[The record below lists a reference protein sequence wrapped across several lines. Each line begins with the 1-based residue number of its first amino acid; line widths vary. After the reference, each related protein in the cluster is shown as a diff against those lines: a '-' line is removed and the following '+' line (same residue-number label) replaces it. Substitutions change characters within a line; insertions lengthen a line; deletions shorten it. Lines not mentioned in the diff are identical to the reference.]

1 MEKKVRKISE
11 KQIKIIAVVAI
22 VIVVVSVLLWGMVPA
37 KIYDVSEIL
46 DNPEKFD
53 AIGVNVTG
61 IVGNWGPSSNNFI
74 LVDSQDENLSIEIIH
89 TGGFPEGFGNNETIV
104 ATGIFFRTETMYI
117 ESYLIK
123 IGCPSKY

>member
-11 KQIKIIAVVAI
+11 KQIKIAAVFT
-22 VIVVVSVLLWGMVPA
+22 IVVVVVGVLLWGMVPG

-53 AIGVNVTG
+53 ANGVNVTG
-61 IVGNWGPSSNNFI
+61 IVGNWGLSSNNFT
-74 LVDSQDENLSIEIIH
+74 LVDSQDENLSIKIMH

-104 ATGIFFRTETMYI
+104 ATGVFFGSETMYI
-117 ESYLIK
+117 ESHLIK